1 MNRVV
6 IKDIKFALPEY
17 VESNEYLVSDMNL
30 SWSAEDI
37 YIKTGIKERHI
48 AGINEY
54 ASDFGCIA
62 AEKIFAEAPN
72 LRECVDFVIFCS
84 QSADYALPSTA
95 SLLQHRL
102 NLSQTCGSL
111 DINQGCSGYIYGL
124 SVAKGFIEAGVVNNI
139 LLITAETYSKYLDKD
154 DRSTRTIF
162 GDGAAATLIGCSNG
176 CLGDIHSF
184 VFGTDGRG
192 GKNLIVT
199 NSGARKND
207 ELGNCLF
214 MDGPEIFQ
222 FTLNVVPKTV
232 KAILAKA
239 NLQLDNVD
247 YFVFHQANA
256 FILEHLRKK
265 LHIPENKFFLDMSDT
280 GNTVSASIP
289 IALCRAMEN
298 GYVEKGMKVMLL
310 GFGVGYSWGGCILEL

>member
-1 MNRVV
+1 MNRAI
-6 IKDIKFALPEY
+6 IKDIQFALPKY
-17 VESNEYLVSDMNL
+17 VESNEFLISDMNL
-30 SWSAEDI
+30 SWSADDI
-37 YIKTGIKERHI
+37 YNKTGIKQRHI
-48 AGINEY
+48 AGINEC

-62 AEKIFAEAPN
+62 SEKMFTDVPN

-102 NLSQTCGSL
+102 NLSKTCGSL

-124 SVAKGFIEAGVVNNI
+124 SVAKGLIEAGVANNI
-139 LLITAETYSKYLDKD
+139 LLITAETYSKYLDKF
-154 DRSTRTIF
+154 DRSTRSIF
-162 GDGAAATLIGCSNG
+162 GDGAAATLIGCSDG
-176 CLGDIHSF
+176 YSGGMHSF

-192 GKNLIVT
+192 AKNLIVP
-199 NSGARKND
+199 NSASRKD
-207 ELGNCLF
+207 DRLGNYLF

-232 KAILAKA
+232 EAILEKA
-239 NLQLDNVD
+239 NLQLDDVD

-265 LHIPENKFFLDMSDT
+265 LHIPMNKFFLDMSDT

-289 IALCRAMEN
+289 IALRKGTET
-298 GYVEKGMKVMLL
+298 GYIKKGMKVMLL
-310 GFGVGYSWGGCILEL
+310 GFGVGYSWGGCILEF